1 MPRDKVTADHSGF
14 GFVEFKTEEDAD
26 YAIKIMHMIKL
37 FGKPIKVNKAS
48 QDKRVQEIGANIWIG
63 NLAEDV
69 DEKSLYDTFSTFG
82 LILSTK
88 ITRDQDSGKS
98 KGHGFVS
105 YDSFDSADAAIKA
118 MDNQYFSNNIIKVTY
133 AFKKDS
139 KGERHG
145 SAAERLLAANRP
157 LMSRPGFF
165 GNQDLYNSNK
175 TLILPPSLTTGHNS
189 YLLSTESIINLEGIN
204 QPSIDS
210 KALAES
216 TDGKI

>member
-1 MPRDKVTADHSGF
+1 M
-14 GFVEFKTEEDAD
+14 
-26 YAIKIMHMIKL
+26 
-37 FGKPIKVNKAS
+37 
-48 QDKRVQEIGANIWIG
+48 
-63 NLAEDV
+63 
-69 DEKSLYDTFSTFG
+69 
-82 LILSTK
+82 STK
-88 ITRDQDSGKS
+88 ITRDPETGKS

-157 LMSRPGFF
+157 IMSRPGFF
-165 GNQDLYNSNK
+165 GGQDMYNSNK
-175 TLILPPSLTTGHNS
+175 TLVLPPSLTTGHNS

-210 KALAES
+210 KAISES